1 MENIKQMTCTP
12 QSPYLRTTLQGLF
25 FSVKIKV
32 TLFLHGYILFFSGA
46 LLCFFFLWRVKNSL
60 GKKKPS
66 QPNPQNRR
74 CWTCRF
80 CMYQVNKY
88 SFPDKFYVKHHE
100 TSFCFF
106 AQLKRNIGKRYRVLK
121 HKYRV
126 MIKGY
131 HKQNHNGFLTTII
144 FCRYDFF
151 CWSGGVCQKNALR
164 EREGGLWCRG
174 TRGEEREVTCARGV
188 GLSKNASRER

>member
-1 MENIKQMTCTP
+1 M
-12 QSPYLRTTLQGLF
+12 
-25 FSVKIKV
+25 
-32 TLFLHGYILFFSGA
+32 
-46 LLCFFFLWRVKNSL
+46 
-60 GKKKPS
+60 
-66 QPNPQNRR
+66 
-74 CWTCRF
+74 
-80 CMYQVNKY
+80 
-88 SFPDKFYVKHHE
+88 
-100 TSFCFF
+100 
-106 AQLKRNIGKRYRVLK
+106 LK

-151 CWSGGVCQKNALR
+151 FLLIRRGLSKKCFER

>member
-1 MENIKQMTCTP
+1 MV
-12 QSPYLRTTLQGLF
+12 F
-25 FSVKIKV
+25 FPVKIKV
-32 TLFLHGYILFFSGA
+32 SIFFHGYVFSFLSA
-46 LLCFFFLWRVKNSL
+46 LLCFFYG
-60 GKKKPS
+60 GKKKTREK
-66 QPNPQNRR
+66 NTVTAHLQNRR

-106 AQLKRNIGKRYRVLK
+106 AQLKTNIGKRYRVFK
-121 HKYRV
+121 NIYRV
-126 MIKGY
+126 MLKKY

-144 FCRYDFF
+144 FCRYDFLF
-151 CWSGGVCQKNALR
+151 LLLRKGLSKKSFER

-174 TRGEEREVTCARGV
+174 TRGEERER
-188 GLSKNASRER
+188 